1 MRRFSLHRRGEIFYA
16 QLKNPQTGRFG
27 TSKST
32 GAKDRDTALLV
43 VAQWLREG
51 VPTGRKRELRPVGE
65 AFQLD
70 AVLTYLRTA
79 DSLTAEDA
87 GRILGVL
94 KERGLADGVVKAGL
108 GSELF
113 GDFLTRFWTYDES
126 AYVRE
131 KLAHGQRIGRRY
143 CNDALGHVRQ
153 RWVPFFKGRNLMEIS
168 KRDIKDFAMSL
179 AESGLSAKSINNM
192 VEPGSVA
199 LKWAHGNDLIPANP
213 ALGIRRFSGEPRR
226 RGVLKP
232 EEARLLFRVTWD
244 DERSRVGNLVAM
256 TTGLRAGEVLALR
269 VQDIGE
275 DRLHVRHSW
284 SNEDGLKSTK
294 TNEERT
300 VPLLPGV
307 RSALLTLVASNPW
320 GGARDDFVFYGLL
333 RRRPMDFHFLIGGLR
348 QALAA
353 IGINEEERR
362 RRNIVY
368 HSWRHYFAARM
379 ADRIDARKVQ
389 LATGHKTATVFQAY
403 ADHRLESDLTEVAG
417 AMAEVFGNIVPFAI
431 EAPA

>member
-1 MRRFSLHRRGEIFYA
+1 
-16 QLKNPQTGRFG
+16 
-27 TSKST
+27 
-32 GAKDRDTALLV
+32 
-43 VAQWLREG
+43 
-51 VPTGRKRELRPVGE
+51 
-65 AFQLD
+65 
-70 AVLTYLRTA
+70 LTP
-79 DSLTAEDA
+79 AEA

-94 KERGLADGVVKAGL
+94 KERGFADGVVKAGP

-113 GDFLTRFWTYDES
+113 GDFLTRFWTFDES
-126 AYVRE
+126 PYVRE

-143 CNDALGHVRQ
+143 CNDALGHVRR
-153 RWVPFFKGRNLMEIS
+153 RWAPFFNGRNLMEIS
-168 KRDIKDFAMSL
+168 RSDIKDFAMSL

-192 VEPGSVA
+192 MEAGSVA
-199 LKWAHGNDLIPANP
+199 LRWAHENELIPNDPTA
-213 ALGIRRFSGEPRR
+213 GFRRFSGEPRR

-269 VQDIGE
+269 VQDIAV
-275 DRLHVRHSW
+275 DRLYIRHSW

-307 RSALLTLVASNPW
+307 RSALLTLAASSPW

-417 AMAEVFGNIVPFAI
+417 AMAEVFGNIVSFAI